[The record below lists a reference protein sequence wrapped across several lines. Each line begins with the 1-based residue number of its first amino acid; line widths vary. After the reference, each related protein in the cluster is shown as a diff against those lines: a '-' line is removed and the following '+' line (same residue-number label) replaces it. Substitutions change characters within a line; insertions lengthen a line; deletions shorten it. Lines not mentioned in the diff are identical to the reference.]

1 MTFDYY
7 FNIFFLSSH
16 SPLIFT
22 FPEPLKNSTLV
33 QRSDAS
39 ELSFF
44 YLYLHISVFVLE
56 VSATLAQKYTCFSIL
71 NTCNNILNPTICC
84 FFNQKFN

>member
-44 YLYLHISVFVLE
+44 IYICISQYLYWKRLQL
-56 VSATLAQKYTCFSIL
+56 
-71 NTCNNILNPTICC
+71 
-84 FFNQKFN
+84 

>member
-44 YLYLHISVFVLE
+44 LFIFAYLSICTGSVCNFSTKVYLL
-56 VSATLAQKYTCFSIL
+56 QYTEYLQQHSESYSL
-71 NTCNNILNPTICC
+71 L
-84 FFNQKFN
+84 FF